1 MPSTDTQAGLTPIQW
16 QVADAIARFLVLAEA
31 DVNELRKAIAYLRAY
46 CDRNNASSQFFT
58 YLKTLVRNGD
68 RIGHSNK
75 TKGYYQSIDD
85 ACSQYLKDYQDDAS
99 TLLQILGWAAR
110 LMQYYRES
118 GPIGELNESSVPSER
133 EAAVQAV
140 SAAQDFQ
147 IGQVLEATI
156 QDIKAIQGN
165 KGVKGYKVTYEM
177 LGTIRL
183 TEREPKQLN
192 HLQAGQCAK
201 VEIVALK
208 EDGSLKKVKWVG
220 NCD

>member
-1 MPSTDTQAGLTPIQW
+1 MPSTDTQAELTPIQW

-110 LMQYYRES
+110 LMQYYREA
-118 GPIGELNESSVPSER
+118 GPIGELSESSVPSER

-147 IGQVLEATI
+147 DGQVLEATI
-156 QDIKAIQGN
+156 TAING
-165 KGVKGYKVTYEM
+165 KKVTYEM

-183 TEREPKQLN
+183 TPKEPKQAEL
-192 HLQAGQCAK
+192 LQVGQCVK

-208 EDGSLKKVKWVG
+208 EDGSLKKVKWVA